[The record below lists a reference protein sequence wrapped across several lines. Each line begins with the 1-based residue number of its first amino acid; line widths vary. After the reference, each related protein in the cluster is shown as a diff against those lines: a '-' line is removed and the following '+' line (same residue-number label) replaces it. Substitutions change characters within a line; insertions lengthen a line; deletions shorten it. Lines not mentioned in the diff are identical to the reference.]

1 MSIYYS
7 LIARGPIILVD
18 FTEHHGNF
26 EQITTKI
33 LQSIDTSQ
41 DSKCSYSSE
50 KYVFHTM
57 IKQGI
62 VFLCMADESM
72 GKSIPYGYLTEI
84 KDRFMGGTLRERA
97 YHCNAYEL
105 KHDFG
110 PVLMNQMKR
119 YNRGDGEFGNNTKVK
134 HLQKD
139 VDGLTSI
146 MTENIGKIIERGERL
161 DILVDKTED
170 LSRSSESFARSA
182 KKVKNK
188 MWWQNKKMCLIL
200 SCVLFI
206 ILAIITIIVLYEVG
220 AFKAKSSSSSGNVTP
235 TKHPLTALTTKP
247 TIPTTVT
254 TTTKTRNTTVIPTN
268 STVPTNS
275 TSFL

>member
-1 MSIYYS
+1 
-7 LIARGPIILVD
+7 
-18 FTEHHGNF
+18 
-26 EQITTKI
+26 
-33 LQSIDTSQ
+33 
-41 DSKCSYSSE
+41 
-50 KYVFHTM
+50 M

-84 KDRFMGGTLRERA
+84 KDRFMSGSLRERA

-139 VDGLTSI
+139 VDGLKSI
-146 MTENIGKIIERGERL
+146 MTENIGKLIERGERL

-206 ILAIITIIVLYEVG
+206 ILAIITIIILYEVG
-220 AFKAKSSSSSGNVTP
+220 VFEAKSSSSSGNFTP
-235 TKHPLTALTTKP
+235 TKHPLTTLTTITTTKP

-254 TTTKTRNTTVIPTN
+254 TTAKTPITSVIPTK
-268 STVPTNS
+268 STVPTNT
-275 TSFL
+275 TSLL